1 MAKNKTII
9 FLAVV
14 MIFKIKNPAIP
25 YPPHKLYT
33 IGTRLYYSYLSD
45 LNSFLAN
52 RNDGLKQFQSLAI
65 EFLNDDRILIFL
77 KIHVLLYAD
86 DTVLIGEI
94 HEKLRKTI
102 DTMSKYCEIWKLC
115 INFKK
120 VVIFS
125 RGKAMWGNDDSYSH
139 LSILFNYDGKFSR

>member
-1 MAKNKTII
+1 MAKNKTIF
-9 FLAVV
+9 FLTVV

-25 YPPHKLYT
+25 YPPLKLYT

-94 HEKLRKTI
+94 HKKLQKNNR
-102 DTMSKYCEIWKLC
+102 YHEQVL
-115 INFKK
+115 
-120 VVIFS
+120 
-125 RGKAMWGNDDSYSH
+125 
-139 LSILFNYDGKFSR
+139 